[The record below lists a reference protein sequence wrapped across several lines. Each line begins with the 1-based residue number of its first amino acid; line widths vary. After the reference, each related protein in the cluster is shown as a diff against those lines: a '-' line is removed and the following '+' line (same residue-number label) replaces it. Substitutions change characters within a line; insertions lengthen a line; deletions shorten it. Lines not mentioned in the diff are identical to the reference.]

1 MQNLATVLDAMITPT
16 THGPLSGRPTSSSG
30 SPGIADRQY
39 WANDVDPA
47 TVTDRG
53 GVMGQMFRDNGG
65 GWDPVGPFA
74 SKFAI
79 GSFAPPSAN
88 GNFDITTVGFQ
99 PKLVKF
105 TMTYNDNSDTALA
118 LGLGAAVS
126 PTNRRCFYIR
136 SSSGEFRRRFYTARC
151 AVGLDANAT
160 LVYSADLVS
169 MLANGF
175 RLVFSSIAGGFVAA
189 NHIIAWEAY
198 G

>member
-1 MQNLATVLDAMITPT
+1 MNSLATALDGMVTPT
-16 THGPLSGRPTSSSG
+16 THGPLASRPVSSVA

-39 WANDVDPA
+39 WANDVDPD
-47 TVTDRG
+47 TVVDRG
-53 GVMGQMFRDNGG
+53 NVLGQMFRDNGT

-79 GSFAPPSAN
+79 GSFQPPNAD
-88 GNFDITTVGFQ
+88 GNVDITTVGFQ
-99 PKLVKF
+99 PKLLKF
-105 TMTYNDNSDTALA
+105 TMTYNDNSDSALA
-118 LGLGAAVS
+118 LGLGSAVS

-136 SSSGEFRRRFYTARC
+136 SSAGEFRRRYYTARC
-151 AVGLDANAT
+151 VVGLDANASI
-160 LVYSADLVS
+160 VYSGDLVT

-175 RLVFSSIAGGFVAA
+175 RLVFSSIVGSFVPS